1 MIPALPTQKA
11 RGQAYNHVILS
22 VFVDD
27 GESMKNSGIEQEIQ
41 NLELARAGD
50 QQAFEQLVEPH
61 RRELLVHCYRI
72 LGSFEDAE
80 DMLQETLV
88 RVWKR
93 LDSFEG
99 RSSLRAWL
107 YKIATNACLDAL
119 DSRRVRGL
127 PRELY
132 AQGHPKDPLPPP
144 AQEVIWI
151 EPFPDALV
159 DPQPNIYPEARYEVL
174 ESITLAFMA
183 ALQKLPGRQR
193 AALLL
198 CDVLGW
204 SSGEAAEILDMTTAA
219 VNSAL
224 QRARE
229 TMKQPVTRKSTS
241 ARLNEQLSALLS
253 RYVAAWEAAD
263 SSALVAIL
271 REDVALTMPPLPVWF
286 GGVTDVKMF
295 LDGYL
300 FKDPEK
306 MRLKLVPVQLNGS
319 PSFAVYQLD
328 ESGIYRAAALNI
340 LTIENGEIAEINDY
354 LSFDGQLFSKLGLP
368 LMV

>member
-1 MIPALPTQKA
+1 MTLDELAF
-11 RGQAYNHVILS
+11 LS
-22 VFVDD
+22 A
-27 GESMKNSGIEQEIQ
+27 
-41 NLELARAGD
+41 ARAGD
-50 QQAFEQLVEPH
+50 QDAFAQLVEPY
-61 RRELLVHCYRI
+61 RKQLLVHCYRI

-107 YKIATNACLDAL
+107 YKIATNASLDAL
-119 DSRRVRGL
+119 DNRRLRGL

-132 AQGHPKDPLPPP
+132 ARGDPTHPLPAPVQANCVDLLP
-144 AQEVIWI
+144 DEWI
-151 EPFPDALV
+151 DGQPD
-159 DPQPNIYPEARYEVL
+159 IYPEARYEVR
-174 ESITLAFMA
+174 ESITLAFVA

-198 CDVLGW
+198 CDVMGW
-204 SSGEAAEILDMTTAA
+204 SSNEAAEILDMTTAA

-229 TMKQPVTRKSTS
+229 TLKQTERKSKPLH
-241 ARLNEQLSALLS
+241 LNEPLSDLLA
-253 RYVAAWEAAD
+253 RYVAAWETAD
-263 SSALVAIL
+263 SAALIAVL

-286 GGVTDVKMF
+286 GGHADVKLF

-300 FKDPEK
+300 FPSLDPFK
-306 MRLKLVPVQLNGS
+306 VRLEAIRANGS
-319 PSFAVYQLD
+319 PAYAVYQMD
-328 ESGIYRAAALNI
+328 KDGVFRAAAIHI
-340 LTIENGEIAEINDY
+340 LTVEDGLIAEINDY
-354 LSFDGQLFSKLGLP
+354 LTFDGQLFSRFHLNL
-368 LMV
+368 VV

>member
-1 MIPALPTQKA
+1 MKT
-11 RGQAYNHVILS
+11 
-22 VFVDD
+22 VDIET
-27 GESMKNSGIEQEIQ
+27 ESNF
-41 NLELARAGD
+41 LDLARAGD
-50 QQAFEQLVEPH
+50 QGAFEQLVEPY

-80 DMLQETLV
+80 DMLQETFV

-99 RSSLRAWL
+99 RSSLRAWF

-132 AQGHPKDPLPPP
+132 ASGDPKNPLPQPS
-144 AQEVIWI
+144 QEVIWI
-151 EPFPDALV
+151 EPFPDV
-159 DPQPNIYPEARYEVL
+159 MIDSQPSIYPEARYEVR
-174 ESITLAFMA
+174 ESITLAFVA

-198 CDVLGW
+198 CDVMGW
-204 SSGEAAEILDMTTAA
+204 SSAEAAEILDMTTAA
-219 VNSAL
+219 INSAL

-229 TMKQPVTRKSTS
+229 TMKQPAERKTRP
-241 ARLNEQLSALLS
+241 ARLNEQLSSLLA

-263 SSALVAIL
+263 SAALVAVL
-271 REDVALTMPPLPVWF
+271 REDVALTMPPIPVWF
-286 GGVTDVKMF
+286 SGRIDVKAF

-300 FKDPEK
+300 FRGPNGK
-306 MRLKLVPVQLNGS
+306 RLKLMPAQINGL
-319 PSFAVYQLD
+319 PSFVAYGRD
-328 ESGIYRAAALNI
+328 ESGVYRAEALHI
-340 LTIENGEIAEINDY
+340 LTIENGEISEINDY
-354 LSFDGQLFSKLGLP
+354 LSFDGELFLKLGLP
-368 LMV
+368 LVV

>member
-1 MIPALPTQKA
+1 
-11 RGQAYNHVILS
+11 
-22 VFVDD
+22 
-27 GESMKNSGIEQEIQ
+27 MKNVD
-41 NLELARAGD
+41 LEHESKTLVLAKAGD
-50 QQAFEQLVEPH
+50 HGAFEQLVEPYQ
-61 RRELLVHCYRI
+61 RELRVHCYRI

-80 DMLQETLV
+80 DMLQETFV

-132 AQGHPKDPLPPP
+132 AQGNPNNPLPQP
-144 AQEVIWI
+144 AREVIWI

-204 SSGEAAEILDMTTAA
+204 RSAEAAEILDMTTAA
-219 VNSAL
+219 INSAL

-229 TMKQPVTRKSTS
+229 TMKQPVERKSTS

-263 SSALVAIL
+263 SAALVAVL
-271 REDVALTMPPLPVWF
+271 REDVALTMPPIPVWYG
-286 GGVTDVKMF
+286 GGVDVKMF

-300 FKDPEK
+300 FKDPELRR
-306 MRLKLVPVQLNGS
+306 MKLMPAQINGS
-319 PSFAVYQLD
+319 PSFVVYHPD
-328 ESGIYRAAALNI
+328 ASGVHRAAALHI
-340 LTIENGEIAEINDY
+340 LTIENGEITEINDY
-354 LSFDGQLFSKLGLP
+354 LSFDGQLFAKLGLP
-368 LMV
+368 LVV